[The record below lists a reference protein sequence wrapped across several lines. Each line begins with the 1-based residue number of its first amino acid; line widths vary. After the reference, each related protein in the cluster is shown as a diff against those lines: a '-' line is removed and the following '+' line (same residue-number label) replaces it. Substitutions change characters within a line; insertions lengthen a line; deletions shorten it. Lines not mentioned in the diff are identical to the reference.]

1 MTAWRDTLGRI
12 GVRAMPGAGGFWR
25 WWQQS
30 LLAWLP
36 QRWQWQ
42 LGLSQARLLLQ
53 LDGDTLQLLRQR
65 DQSREA
71 IASLPWP
78 VQPQEVNGVLPT
90 ALDGL
95 PRHWLLPSAHALR
108 RPLRLP
114 AAAAARLQ
122 DVARFEID
130 RQTPFTADQVYFDA
144 RVLDVR
150 EDGQLDAELVVV
162 PRRMIDGPAGVPD
175 AWANAL
181 SGIDVADAQ
190 GAPLGVNLLPPARRL
205 RRSDPMQRWNL
216 LLTATAVV
224 LLAVAGWLLLDNRRQ
239 AADDLRAQVQA
250 NAARARQ
257 VAAERQQLMD
267 LVEGATFFQKQRAT
281 RPTSVEIWDELSRRL
296 PGGTYLEKFSVE
308 GGQLQL
314 IGLSNEA
321 SSLVRRLE
329 GSPLWRTPSLT
340 GVLQSDAG
348 RNVDRFT
355 ITAELA
361 GPDAKEAADAT
372 QR

>member
-1 MTAWRDTLGRI
+1 MTAWRDSLGRI

-53 LDGDTLQLLRQR
+53 LDGDALQLLRQR
-65 DQSREA
+65 DHSSEA
-71 IASLPWP
+71 IATLPWP
-78 VQPQEVNGVLPT
+78 VQPNEMNALLPT
-90 ALDGL
+90 ALESL
-95 PRHWLLPSAHALR
+95 PRHWLLPAVQALR

-150 EDGQLDAELVVV
+150 GDGQLDAELVVV

-175 AWANAL
+175 AWASAL

-190 GAPLGVNLLPPARRL
+190 GLPLGVNLLPPARRL

-216 LLTATAVV
+216 LLTAAALV

-239 AADDLRAQVQA
+239 AADDLRAKVQA

-267 LVEGATFFQKQRAT
+267 LVEGAAFFQKQRAT

-329 GSPLWRTPSLT
+329 GSPLWHTPSLT

-361 GPDAKEAADAT
+361 GPDAKESADAT

>member
-36 QRWQWQ
+36 RGWQWQ
-42 LGLSQARLLLQ
+42 LGLSPARLLLKP
-53 LDGDTLQLLRQR
+53 DGATLQLARQR
-65 DQSREA
+65 DHSCEPIVA
-71 IASLPWP
+71 LPWP
-78 VQPQEVNGVLPT
+78 LQPQELASVLPT
-90 ALDGL
+90 ALEAL
-95 PRHWLLPSAHALR
+95 PRHWLLPAAQALR

-114 AAAAARLQ
+114 AAAAPRLQ

-130 RQTPFTADQVYFDA
+130 RQTPFSADQVYFDA
-144 RVLDVR
+144 RLLALR

-162 PRRMIDGPAGVPD
+162 PRRVLDGPSGVPES
-175 AWANAL
+175 WSGAL

-190 GAPLGVNLLPPARRL
+190 GLPLGVNLLPPARRV

-216 LLTATAVV
+216 LLSMAALV
-224 LLAVAGWLLLDNRRQ
+224 LVAIAGWLLLDNRRQ
-239 AADDLRAQVQA
+239 AADDLRARVQA
-250 NAARARQ
+250 SAARARQ
-257 VAAERQQLMD
+257 VAAERQQLLD
-267 LVEGATFFQKQRAT
+267 LVEGAAFFQRLRAT
-281 RPTSVEIWDELSRRL
+281 RPTSVEIWDELTRRL
-296 PGGTYLEKFSVE
+296 PPGTYLEKFSVE

-329 GSPLWRTPSLT
+329 GSSLWRTPSLT

-361 GPDAKEAADAT
+361 GGDAKEANDAQ